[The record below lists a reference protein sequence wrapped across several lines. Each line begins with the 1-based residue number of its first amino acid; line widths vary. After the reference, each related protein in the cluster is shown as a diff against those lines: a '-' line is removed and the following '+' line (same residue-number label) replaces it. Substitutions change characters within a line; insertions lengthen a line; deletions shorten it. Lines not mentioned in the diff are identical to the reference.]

1 MDDTTTPA
9 AEDERL
15 SLRGLLEE
23 PLLASARLLS
33 GTDALSGPVTW
44 CLPWGEVLSRPDSLA
59 EVAVYTRPET
69 LSAHGRELESL
80 VARAPTRRRE
90 GPRRPRARSGRPDSR
105 SWSWVFPS
113 GSPHSTDSS
122 PSAHSPRKRT

>member
-1 MDDTTTPA
+1 MDDTTTPN

-33 GTDALSGPVTW
+33 GTDAQSGPVTW
-44 CLPWGEVLSRPDSLA
+44 CLPWGEVMSRPDSLA

-69 LSAHGRELESL
+69 LSAPGRELESL
-80 VARAPTRRRE
+80 VARGAGVLLVDGSAPE
-90 GPRRPRARSGRPDSR
+90 IGRAH
-105 SWSWVFPS
+105 V
-113 GSPHSTDSS
+113 
-122 PSAHSPRKRT
+122 